1 VTRRDHLALTL
12 LACLALFA
20 PNPGDAMADPLPELA
35 ATDSVEELEVKLQSA
50 LAGVA
55 LDQLEPVLSS
65 MGARNIGITLDDDP
79 SEPAPVMAIF
89 GLRRGFLRND
99 RRVQVFIG
107 MDAAQRLG
115 PVTSVETFA
124 K

>member
-1 VTRRDHLALTL
+1 MTRRDHLVLMMS
-12 LACLALFA
+12 ACLALLA
-20 PNPGDAMADPLPELA
+20 PNPGDAMADRLPQLA
-35 ATDSVEELEVKLQSA
+35 VTDSVEELEVKLQSA

-65 MGARNIGITLDDDP
+65 MGARNIGITLEDTL

-107 MDAAQRLG
+107 MDAARRLG